1 MKNRKNHCLN
11 STDNK
16 YNFNC
21 CWHNRTF
28 AICCS
33 KHYFENS
40 YLDIL
45 LVFAIPFGIGIVY
58 YILIIKTLKRWLKIN
73 LLMRILLKTIF

>member
-33 KHYFENS
+33 KHYFE
-40 YLDIL
+40 
-45 LVFAIPFGIGIVY
+45 IGIVY